1 MGKLIVIDGL
11 DGCGKSTQLEILC
24 NHLKNLDINHKMIT
38 FPCYNMP
45 TSVFVD
51 KYLKGE
57 FSSTANGVNCYTA
70 SSFYAMDRY
79 ASYKIDWEKDYKND
93 TLIVSGRYIS
103 SNLIHQMTKL
113 PQNQWDD
120 FAKWLYDYECNKL
133 ELPNADLTIFLD
145 MPIDISQKLL
155 TSRYNGNE
163 NKKDIHEK
171 DIEYLKSCRKSA
183 IYSAEKFGWKI
194 IPCNI
199 GDNIRPIEDISN
211 DIFKILQGVVF

>member
-24 NHLKNLDINHKMIT
+24 KHLNNLNINHRMVS
-38 FPCYNMP
+38 FPEYDKP
-45 TSVFVD
+45 TSIFVR
-51 KYLKGE
+51 KYLAGE
-57 FSSTANGVNCYTA
+57 FSPTANGVNCYTA

-79 ASYKIDWEKDYKND
+79 ASYKLGWEKDYNND

-113 PQNQWDD
+113 PKEQWDS

-145 MPIDISQKLL
+145 MPIEISQKLL
-155 TSRYNGNE
+155 SNRYKGNE
-163 NKKDIHEK
+163 TKKDIHEAN
-171 DIEYLKSCRKSA
+171 IEYLKSCRKSA
-183 IYSAEKFGWKI
+183 IYSAKKFGWKI
-194 IPCNI
+194 IACND
-199 GDNIRPIEDISN
+199 GEKLRPIEDISN
-211 DIFKILQGVVF
+211 DILEVLKGVFF